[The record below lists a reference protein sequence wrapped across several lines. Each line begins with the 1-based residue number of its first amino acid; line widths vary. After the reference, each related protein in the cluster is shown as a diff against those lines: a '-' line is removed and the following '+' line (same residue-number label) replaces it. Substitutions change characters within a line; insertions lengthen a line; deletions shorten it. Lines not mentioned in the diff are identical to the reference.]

1 MEGAVKGFAKF
12 QHKIEGRE
20 VVEPKEDE
28 YPRPGCTFRLWRRLM
43 ETRVDHIDSET
54 LLDGF
59 RWSSTEQGY
68 SFWDDIYAKLG
79 IGITLGQ
86 LTCDESAE
94 ARVIIRSWQSQT
106 RWMSR
111 SNG

>member
-12 QHKIEGRE
+12 QRKLEGRE

-28 YPRPGCTFRLWRRLM
+28 YPQPGYTFRLWGRLM
-43 ETRVDHIDSET
+43 ETRVDHIDSEA

-68 SFWDDIYAKLG
+68 SFWDDIYSQMRDG
-79 IGITLGQ
+79 IALGQ
-86 LTCDESAE
+86 LTCDESAK
-94 ARVIIRSWQSQT
+94 ARDIIRSWQRQD
-106 RWMSR
+106 
-111 SNG
+111 NG